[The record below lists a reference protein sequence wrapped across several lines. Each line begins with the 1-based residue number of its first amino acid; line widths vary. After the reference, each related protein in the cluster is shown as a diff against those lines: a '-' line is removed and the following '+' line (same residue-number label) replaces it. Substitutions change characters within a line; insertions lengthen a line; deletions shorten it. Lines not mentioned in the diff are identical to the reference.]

1 MRRAARM
8 RRSQSAEALDPFGE
22 HRRARH
28 AWRAQLLGAP
38 FLFESDDA
46 RLQALVRQAFV
57 GLPAHR
63 LLPRAPLL
71 RVRLALLPEKPARG
85 VPPVATRA
93 APGLLLGAAAGS
105 ALLAVAPREHS
116 ALLALPEHLLGSAYH
131 VRYELLEFA
140 VYLLAARAQKL
151 VPLHAGCVARAGRG
165 VLLVGASGAG
175 KSTLTL
181 HCLRAGMDFLAEDS
195 VLLEPHGL
203 RATGLPSFL
212 HLRADSLRF
221 VDARTARLLR
231 AAPVIRRRSGIRKY
245 EVDLRL
251 APYRL
256 VAAPPRIVATVL
268 LMPTPPAVRCRLRA
282 LAPRTLAAAMH
293 REQPYARGQARWP
306 QFLRRIARLPAFALY
321 RGRHP
326 QQSVDALEA
335 LLTRTPD

>member
-1 MRRAARM
+1 MSRGG
-8 RRSQSAEALDPFGE
+8 SAEALDPFGE
-22 HRRARH
+22 RRRARYH
-28 AWRAQLLGAP
+28 WRAHLLGAP
-38 FLFESDDA
+38 FRFESEDA
-46 RLQALVRQAFV
+46 RLHALVRQAFAA
-57 GLPAHR
+57 LPAHR
-63 LLPRAPLL
+63 LQPHAPLL
-71 RVRLALLPEKPARG
+71 RVRLALLPDKPARG

-116 ALLALPEHLLGSAYH
+116 ALLAVPEHLLASAYH
-131 VRYELLEFA
+131 LRYELLEFA

-181 HCLRAGMDFLAEDS
+181 QCLSAGMDFLAEDS
-195 VLLEPHGL
+195 VLIEPRSL
-203 RATGLPSFL
+203 RATGLASFL

-221 VDARTARLLR
+221 VDARTAGTLR

-256 VAAPPRIVATVL
+256 IAAPPRIVATVL
-268 LMPTPPAVRCRLRA
+268 LMPTPPAARCRLRA
-282 LAPRTLAAAMH
+282 LGGRALSAAMH
-293 REQPYARGQARWP
+293 REQPYARGQPRWRD
-306 QFLRRIARLPAFALY
+306 FLRRITRLPAFALY

-326 QQSVDALEA
+326 QQSVAALEA
-335 LLTRTPD
+335 LLADHPG